1 MISDKL
7 KKLLEDVGEDPRDAC
22 WQVRQGTYAI
32 KHKALERIATELG
45 ITFDEPK
52 PLEVGPDFV
61 AVCVT
66 GHLGDVSEWSI
77 GEASSATSHNKYFCA
92 MAEKRAKDRVILKLI
107 GIHGD
112 TYSEEEADS
121 FKAEAGR
128 IEELTRAG
136 KALMAHVEFVRENWK
151 TVAEMKQAIE
161 EDDVTY
167 ANQLHEEFSNEEKEL
182 LLGLATT
189 KGGIFTTAERQYF
202 RSNESNQARKEIN
215 RGK

>member
-1 MISDKL
+1 
-7 KKLLEDVGEDPRDAC
+7 
-22 WQVRQGTYAI
+22 
-32 KHKALERIATELG
+32 
-45 ITFDEPK
+45 
-52 PLEVGPDFV
+52 
-61 AVCVT
+61 
-66 GHLGDVSEWSI
+66 
-77 GEASSATSHNKYFCA
+77 
-92 MAEKRAKDRVILKLI
+92 
-107 GIHGD
+107 
-112 TYSEEEADS
+112 
-121 FKAEAGR
+121 
-128 IEELTRAG
+128 
-136 KALMAHVEFVRENWK
+136 MAHVEFVRENWK